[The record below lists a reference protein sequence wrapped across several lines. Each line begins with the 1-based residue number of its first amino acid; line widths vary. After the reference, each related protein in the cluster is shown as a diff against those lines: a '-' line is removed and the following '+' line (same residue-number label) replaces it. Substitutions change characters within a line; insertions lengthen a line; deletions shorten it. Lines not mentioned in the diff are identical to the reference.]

1 MRGFHSRIG
10 VISFF
15 NTRLF
20 MIDRLFISF
29 LLVCAV
35 PAFAAPSYEHDITPL
50 LRTYC
55 AGCHNDRD
63 AEGGLSVE
71 TFASFRRG
79 GEFSGDPISPGSIS
93 SRRPL
98 IRSRWNWWGDVLIF
112 NFVHHVSTPNSSRQH
127 ELASLFFT
135 SKSTSNIHCVARRT
149 CLTALSFGSLREAI
163 MRIRS

>member
-79 GEFSGDPISPGSIS
+79 GEFSGDPVSPG
-93 SRRPL
+93 PQ
-98 IRSRWNWWGDVLIF
+98 ND
-112 NFVHHVSTPNSSRQH
+112 
-127 ELASLFFT
+127 
-135 SKSTSNIHCVARRT
+135 
-149 CLTALSFGSLREAI
+149 
-163 MRIRS
+163 